1 MSEQR
6 TVMITGAA
14 GYIGSLLT
22 QTLAEKEYISRIIAT
37 DIKELPQ
44 HVKSDK
50 IHFYETDVRSPSLG
64 ELMRKYHVD
73 VVVHLSTIV
82 TPGKKSNRELEYA
95 VDVLGTKNV
104 LECCINEGVGQLIV
118 TSSGAAYGYYPDS
131 PQWLDEN
138 DPLRGNQEFA
148 YSHHKRLVE
157 EMLAEYRQ
165 SHPEVKQLIFRPC
178 TILGETTNNQ
188 ITALFH
194 KPFILG
200 VVGSSIPFSF
210 IWDMDMIACIEKG
223 IRESWK
229 GIFNVAG
236 DGVVTMREIAH
247 YMGKR
252 YISIP
257 PGLLRSVLWLLKK
270 FNTRQYGPEQV
281 NFLRYRPVLSN
292 RRLKQE
298 FGYIPMKIS
307 QEVFEYYLSFNK

>member
-44 HVKSDK
+44 HLKSNK
-50 IHFYETDVRSPSLG
+50 INFYETDVRSPSLG
-64 ELMRKYHVD
+64 DFMRKYQVD

-157 EMLAEYRQ
+157 EMLAEYRK
-165 SHPEVKQLIFRPC
+165 SHAEVKQLIFRPC